1 MHEEMM
7 LIKAELERYKQITI
21 YWEQKARSAEHQRRD
36 ILNQALDG
44 HPEVRC
50 LPFSKVIFIEIF
62 LLVSILIQAQ
72 QFFCILFTSR
82 YVHARSISFVR
93 HQTAVRYS
101 RRIQ

>member
-44 HPEVRC
+44 HPEVRAF
-50 LPFSKVIFIEIF
+50 PFQKS
-62 LLVSILIQAQ
+62 LLKY
-72 QFFCILFTSR
+72 FTSLGT
-82 YVHARSISFVR
+82 YSESTILPYSI
-93 HQTAVRYS
+93 H
-101 RRIQ
+101 